1 LTFLAFKICYFR
13 CVFILFY
20 FVCYSFFSV
29 AKTKSLFEDP
39 TAQIQEL
46 TNVINQD
53 IKKLNHQITQLQQLR
68 QGRRNNQEEHHSES
82 VVESL
87 KHQLRGATKK
97 FSEILEVRT
106 EVN

>member
-1 LTFLAFKICYFR
+1 M
-13 CVFILFY
+13 
-20 FVCYSFFSV
+20 
-29 AKTKSLFEDP
+29 FEDP

-68 QGRRNNQEEHHSES
+68 HGRNTDQEEKHSEG
-82 VVESL
+82 VLESL
-87 KHQLRGATKK
+87 KSQLRGATKK

-106 EVN
+106 EV